1 MTSSLKKLKSQP
13 IRPELLV
20 DVVHYSNVSG
30 RKFLNATEAY
40 RDYCD
45 RGEVAGLSPS
55 PFFYPEWYRW
65 QNRDSAGYPSAL
77 AHFATEGFIRPI
89 DPAPFI
95 DSVLLLRNS

>member
-30 RKFLNATEAY
+30 RKFLNVNEAY

-55 PFFYPEWYRW
+55 PFFYP
-65 QNRDSAGYPSAL
+65 
-77 AHFATEGFIRPI
+77 
-89 DPAPFI
+89 
-95 DSVLLLRNS
+95 